1 MTEAETEAD
10 AAPVET
16 DAADAAYVLDA
27 RMVGQIVAA
36 AEIGALDRLAR
47 LLAPMHPAD
56 IADLLEQIPA
66 AERERLLRLWPTGFD
81 GNVLS
86 ELDDGLREDVLAFVP
101 QELLART
108 VRHLESDDLVDL
120 VENLP
125 DGQQSKILG
134 LLDNPARI
142 AVEQAL
148 RYPEYTAGRLMQRE
162 TVALPADWTV
172 GEAIDH
178 LRAATRLPGQFYHV
192 MLVDPLHRVRGQVN
206 IGRLMGSERGVR
218 LDAIED
224 ENFHPIPV
232 TQSEEDVAYAFNQY
246 HMVTAPVVNPEGRL
260 LGVITIDDA
269 MIVQAEEAE
278 EDFLRLGGAGESRP
292 SDGVWETVRG
302 RFPWLAVNLC
312 ATGLSALAISQFADA
327 IDRIVALAVLMPIV
341 ASMGGSAGTQ
351 SLTVAVRGLATKDL
365 TASNALRVV
374 GREVMAGL
382 INGVVF
388 ALVIGTL
395 GELLFNVPWLGVVL
409 AAATVWNMVVAALA
423 GVLVPLGLE
432 KAGIDP
438 ALASGT
444 FVMTMTDVMGFVAFL
459 GLATLVLL

>member
-1 MTEAETEAD
+1 MTEGEAD
-10 AAPVET
+10 IPKV
-16 DAADAAYVLDA
+16 DADSGEPAYVLDA
-27 RMVGQIVAA
+27 RRVGQIVDA
-36 AEIGALDRLAR
+36 AEIGALDALAR

-56 IADLLEQIPA
+56 IADLLEQIGA

-125 DGQQSKILG
+125 DGQQRKVLG
-134 LLDNPARI
+134 LLDNTARI

-162 TVALPADWTV
+162 TVALPVDWTV

-232 TQSEEDVAYAFNQY
+232 TQSEADVAYAFNQY

-269 MIVQAEEAE
+269 MIVQSEEAE

-351 SLTVAVRGLATKDL
+351 SLTVAVRALATKDL
-365 TASNALRVV
+365 TASNALRVLR
-374 GREVMAGL
+374 REALAGL
-382 INGVVF
+382 INGVAF
-388 ALVIGTL
+388 ALVIGLL
-395 GELLFNVPWLGVVL
+395 GEVLFGVPWLGLVL
-409 AAATVWNMVVAALA
+409 ALAMIWNMVIAALT
-423 GVLVPLGLE
+423 GVLVPLGLDRI
-432 KAGIDP
+432 GIDP

-444 FVMTMTDVMGFVAFL
+444 FVSTMTDVMGFVAFL
-459 GLATLVLL
+459 GLATLILL